1 MPISYD
7 QDSDTLT
14 VTLGPE
20 DYELFELE
28 AGDFTILIDEVD
40 NLVKI
45 TIANA
50 SRFIKRALAAGVQV
64 GDTPSVPPPQSGM
77 VWYDADSS
85 MISAFGYDEVE
96 EILEVAF
103 HSTGVY
109 RYFDVPVQV
118 FEGLRD
124 ASSQGRYMR
133 AHIID
138 MYPYEKKSGR
148 RRR

>member
-1 MPISYD
+1 MPVLYD

-20 DYELFELE
+20 FDESIGYE
-28 AGDFTILIDEVD
+28 AGDFTAFVD
-40 NLVKI
+40 DADSLVKI
-45 TIANA
+45 TITNA
-50 SRFIKRALAAGVQV
+50 SRFVTQALAAGVKV
-64 GDTPSVPPPQSGM
+64 KGAPDVPPPQKGI

-96 EILEVAF
+96 GILEVAF

-109 RYFDVPVQV
+109 RYFDVPLHV

-124 ASSQGRYMR
+124 AESKGRYIR
-133 AHIID
+133 ANIID
-138 MYPYEKKSGR
+138 MYPYEKKRGR
-148 RRR
+148 SRR